1 MQLLTDMSILAMLII
16 GLIVGAIARLLVP
29 GPDPM
34 GLLLTTVL
42 GIIGS
47 FVAGLLGHALGWY
60 RLGEGP
66 GFLASILGAVIVLV
80 IARAVMHR
88 SP

>member
-1 MQLLTDMSILAMLII
+1 MSILGMLII

-29 GPDPM
+29 GPDRM

-42 GIIGS
+42 GIVGS

-60 RLGEGP
+60 QLGEGP
-66 GFLASILGAVIVLV
+66 GFVSSLVGAVVVLL
-80 IARAVMHR
+80 IARAFMHR
-88 SP
+88 AP